1 MIAIVAPRVTFES
14 PQKTHLVKYDFS
26 MELPPTRLDFPLS
39 NPVCVDVAPNG
50 ANLFVGDADGAV
62 YSIDLNG
69 TKSITVLRD
78 RVISGYPLGLA
89 SSLDGKTLVTLDLT
103 GLSAWNVEVGDH
115 ELEQGHQRWN
125 QASEPVSCFAIL
137 PDSKTG
143 VCCRTIQS
151 QTELAEFSIETGEIK
166 SIIGRMPSLVE
177 KLAIS
182 PDAQFLVA
190 LLQSGEILLFH
201 RPLSS
206 DLWTSYV
213 IPGLRTGSSF
223 IARFSPD
230 ASMLITS
237 NIDGDRL
244 VVWNLAERKVQ
255 HEFDVHDRNT
265 MMFGCEFLD
274 DNRVVSWGP
283 DHILR
288 VWDLHKTSFVQQ
300 VELKQ

>member
-14 PQKTHLVKYDFS
+14 PRKTHLVKYDFS
-26 MELPPTRLDFPLS
+26 MELPPTRLDFPIS
-39 NPVCVDVAPNG
+39 NPVCMDVTPNG
-50 ANLFVGDADGAV
+50 AHLFVGDADGRV
-62 YSIDLNG
+62 YSIDFNG
-69 TKSITVLRD
+69 TKSLTVLRD
-78 RVISGYPLGLA
+78 SVISGYPLGLA
-89 SSLDGKTLVTLDLT
+89 SSQDGKTLVTLDLT
-103 GLSAWNVEVGDH
+103 GLYAWNVEMGDH
-115 ELEQGHQRWN
+115 QLELGYQRWH

-143 VCCRTIQS
+143 VCCRTIQG

-166 SIIGRMPSLVE
+166 SIIQRMPSPVE
-177 KLAIS
+177 QLAVS

-230 ASMLITS
+230 ASMLVTS
-237 NIDGDRL
+237 NLGCDRL
-244 VVWNLAERKVQ
+244 VVWNLAEKRVQ
-255 HEFDVHDRNT
+255 HEFDVYDRNNR
-265 MMFGCEFLD
+265 MFGCEFLD

-288 VWDLHKTSFVQQ
+288 VWDLHETSSVQQ
-300 VELKQ
+300 VELQQ

>member
-1 MIAIVAPRVTFES
+1 
-14 PQKTHLVKYDFS
+14 
-26 MELPPTRLDFPLS
+26 DFPLS